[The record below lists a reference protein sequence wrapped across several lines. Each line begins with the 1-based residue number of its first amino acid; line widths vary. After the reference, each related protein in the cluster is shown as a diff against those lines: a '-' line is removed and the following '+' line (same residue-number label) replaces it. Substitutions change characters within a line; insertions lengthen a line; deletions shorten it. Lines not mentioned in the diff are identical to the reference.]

1 MKMNNLRFTR
11 LAVFGS
17 VALFLASCNG
27 LSTMLKKANQVTY
40 TATPNPLEM
49 QGDSVLVTI
58 KGSFPANF
66 FNKKAAMVLT
76 PVLKFDGGEK
86 AYPAQTLQGEGVES
100 NGTIISYVSGG
111 SFSYAKKIAYTD
123 EMSKSELVLR
133 TKASIKTKSIDL
145 PEVKLATGVVA
156 TAKLV
161 HADAKT
167 IKAIDQ
173 FKYKTPESREAQIQ
187 FLISDAKVR
196 ATETKK
202 AQIKN
207 TAKYLD
213 SVNADKNKQIAGVD
227 ISAYASPDGPE
238 AFNANLSNNRG
249 TSAEKFYKESFK
261 KNDKAEKAT
270 VTAVGKS
277 EDWVGFKDLM
287 QKSNLED
294 KEMIIRILDMNA
306 DPVVREKEI
315 KNMAKA
321 YKKIAK
327 DILPELRRSKMTF
340 NVDKLGKSDSV
351 LLALGQVDTAKLAVE
366 EYIKAASLTKDND
379 VQIKILNNTIKN
391 FPQEWRAYNNLG
403 VAQAGQKNYDAAL
416 TSFLKA
422 DELAASG
429 QKMVKNNIGAMYQY
443 KGDDKKAVEYF
454 DLAVGAGKE
463 VGANQGA
470 IKIKEGKYQEAVDL
484 YGSTASFNAA
494 LAKLLNGDVNGALNA
509 ITAAEDQ
516 TDPLGFYLKAIIG
529 ARTSN
534 PDLLFTNLRTAV
546 MKDGKLAAKAKKDI
560 EFAKFYDDA
569 TFKSIVQ

>member
-1 MKMNNLRFTR
+1 MKMNNLRFTK
-11 LAVFGS
+11 LAVYGA

-66 FNKKAAMVLT
+66 FNKKAVMTLI
-76 PVLKFDGGEK
+76 PVLKYDGGEK
-86 AYPAQTLQGEGVES
+86 AYKVQTLQGEGVEA

-111 SFSYAKKIAYTD
+111 SFSYTSKLPYSD
-123 EMSKSELVLR
+123 EMAKSELVLR
-133 TKASIKTKSIDL
+133 TKATVKTKSIDL

-173 FKYKTPESREAQIQ
+173 FKYKTPESREAAIK
-187 FLISDAKVR
+187 FLINQAKVR
-196 ATETKK
+196 TEETKK
-202 AQIKN
+202 AEIKN

-213 SVNADKNKQIAGVD
+213 SVNADKNKQIASID
-227 ISAYASPDGPE
+227 INAYASPDGPE
-238 AFNANLSNNRG
+238 QLNQVLSNDRG
-249 TSAEKFYKESFK
+249 TSAQKFVQESNK
-261 KNDKAEKAT
+261 KNAKASKAT
-270 VTAVGKS
+270 INAVGKS
-277 EDWVGFKDLM
+277 EDWDGFKALM
-287 QKSNLED
+287 AKSSLED
-294 KEMIIRILDMNA
+294 KEMIIRILDMNS

-315 KNMAKA
+315 KNIAKA

-327 DILPELRRSKMTF
+327 DILPELRRSKMIF
-340 NVDKLGKSDSV
+340 NVDKLGKSDSL
-351 LLALGQVDTAKLAVE
+351 LLALGQVDTVKLDVE
-366 EYIKAASLTKDND
+366 EYLKAASLTADLA
-379 VQIKILNNTIKN
+379 VQTKILNNTIKN

-403 VAQAGQKNYDAAL
+403 IAQAGQKNYDAAL

-422 DELAASG
+422 DELSSG
-429 QKMVKNNIGAMYQY
+429 QKMVKNNIGAMYQV

-454 DLAVGAGKE
+454 DLAAGAGKE

-509 ITAAEDQ
+509 ITASEDQ

-534 PDLLFTNLRTAV
+534 TDLLFTNLRTAV

-560 EFAKFYDDA
+560 EFVKFYDDA